1 MRSYHASFRYG
12 LAGGVALVLLHLI
25 STLFFTSTAT
35 QPIGGFNP
43 MGAAGDWIMMF
54 IQGLFYI
61 GFARAAANAQ
71 YRFQVENVEEPL
83 AGVQSEGMGAALVIC
98 VISWVFMIIR
108 WFVMDAS
115 ANHEVIADPLSLAC
129 NMGISGML
137 ALALGGWSA
146 SRVVKKYRFMQ
157 DDDLS

>member
-12 LAGGVALVLLHLI
+12 LAGGAALLILHLI

-43 MGAAGDWIMMF
+43 MGATGDWIMMF
-54 IQGLFYI
+54 IQCLFYI
-61 GFARAAANAQ
+61 GFAHAAANAQ

-98 VISWVFMIIR
+98 VISWTFMIIR
-108 WFVMDAS
+108 WFVMDA
-115 ANHEVIADPLSLAC
+115 AGYLVIADPLSLAC
-129 NMGISGML
+129 NMGISGVL

-146 SRVVKKYRFMQ
+146 SRVVKEFRFMQ
-157 DDDLS
+157 DEDLS